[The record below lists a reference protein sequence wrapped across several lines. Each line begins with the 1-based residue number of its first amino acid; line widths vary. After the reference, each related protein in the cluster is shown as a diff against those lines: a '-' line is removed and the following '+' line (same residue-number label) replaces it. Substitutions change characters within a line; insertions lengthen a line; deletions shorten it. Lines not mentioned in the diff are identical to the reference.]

1 MKIYHVLIVSLMFHA
16 WLYSMAL
23 LLPSRTPNL
32 NRNQEIEVVY
42 QNETKP
48 TDRKFFV
55 PDYAPQEQEKLDL
68 LKKAV
73 NRLSRVTRRVKEE
86 IQARQANTTQNSQ
99 PRAAANL
106 REQILNDLKAQNQN
120 KPPENTVD
128 DPSAPSIS
136 KPMQDRVAAN
146 TQLSDSTISN
156 YIPDVRTGGFSS
168 LNSDQFVFYT
178 FYART
183 NEQIRSRW
191 VNNIRHFLNVTP
203 QTEINRLSSRPQ
215 NSQVEIILAP
225 NGQFVKALIHQKSEN
240 RLLDESA
247 IAAFRQASPLNNPP
261 EEMVEEDGYI
271 HLRYIF
277 TLHFRPSYI
286 ASGSGQ

>member
-1 MKIYHVLIVSLMFHA
+1 MLHM

-23 LLPSRTPNL
+23 LLPDSFPKIKE
-32 NRNQEIEVVY
+32 NQEIEVVY
-42 QNETKP
+42 QNET
-48 TDRKFFV
+48 TLTTRKYFV
-55 PDYAPQEQEKLDL
+55 PDYSNEEEKLDL

-86 IQARQANTTQNSQ
+86 VQARQGSTTQNSQ
-99 PRAAANL
+99 PMKAPNL
-106 REQILNDLKAQNQN
+106 REKILNDLKSQNNN
-120 KPPENTVD
+120 KPLENTID
-128 DPSAPSIS
+128 DPNAPSIN
-136 KPMQDRVAAN
+136 KRMQDRVASN

-156 YIPDVRTGGFSS
+156 YIPDVRSGGFSS

-178 FYART
+178 FYARI
-183 NEQIRSRW
+183 NEQVRNRW
-191 VNNIRHFLNVTP
+191 INNIRHFLNVTP
-203 QTEINRLSSRPQ
+203 QTEINRLASRPQ
-215 NSQVEIILAP
+215 NSQLEIILAP
-225 NGQFVKALIHQKSEN
+225 NGQFIKAIIHQKSEN

-247 IAAFRQASPLNNPP
+247 IASFRQASPLNNPP
-261 EEMVEEDGYI
+261 EEMIEEDGYI